1 MNAMGIQPDHAADA
15 DSSEPLRGCRILE
28 FGNRLTAYCGK
39 ALADLGADVI
49 LVERPTGNDLR
60 FAPPFRDQM
69 DGLESSLT
77 FAYYQHNK
85 RGVTLNWSS
94 DEALPLLE
102 VLARDAQVVLYSPD
116 ERQPLAGF
124 DPGTAS
130 IHWQSEH
137 THSCFITPFG
147 LTGPLRNWRATP
159 FTSFAMSGLMHPVGP
174 PEGPPIAQP
183 GQQLYDES
191 GLHAAM
197 MIQSLLLRHDTEAQS
212 IDVSAHEVGWFHKI
226 SLERY
231 GMQGRIATRETN
243 FGPPPGGI
251 WQCKDGLIDIA
262 THALSHWGIF
272 LEVIDRPAV
281 LMDPIYE
288 DRGMRV
294 QLYDMLT
301 EMIAELLSTKSAK
314 ELVERGQAAGLPCAL
329 MYTPDEFLDDI
340 QPRERGF
347 FVESTR
353 DGTGTFEMPGRPFR
367 ARPDLLSYRRPAPS
381 LGEHNEEIY
390 VEELGCGRSDL
401 ASWSMNELI

>member
-1 MNAMGIQPDHAADA
+1 
-15 DSSEPLRGCRILE
+15 
-28 FGNRLTAYCGK
+28 
-39 ALADLGADVI
+39 
-49 LVERPTGNDLR
+49 
-60 FAPPFRDQM
+60 
-69 DGLESSLT
+69 
-77 FAYYQHNK
+77 
-85 RGVTLNWSS
+85 VTLNWSS

-124 DPGTAS
+124 ELGTAS
-130 IHWQSEH
+130 INWRSEH
-137 THSCFITPFG
+137 SHSCFITPFG

-197 MIQSLLLRHDTEAQS
+197 MIESLLLGNDTEAQY

-301 EMIAELLSTKSAK
+301 EIIGELLSTKSAK

-347 FVESTR
+347 FVESMR
-353 DGTGTFEMPGRPFR
+353 NGTGTFEMPGRPFR
-367 ARPDLLSYRRPAPS
+367 ARPDLLSYRRSAPS

-390 VEELGCGRSDL
+390 VDELGFGRSDL
-401 ASWSMNELI
+401 ASWRMNELI